1 MVAHAPQAEAERRG
15 IRQCLG
21 RGADLF
27 HGIPQR
33 RAVPGL
39 CALRDDR
46 RAVIADP
53 AERLSRQVAEPLVR
67 AAEYIA
73 VVPRAGK
80 YLHQSPRMTE
90 RVEVDGGCGFDTELL
105 PEVAPPLGDLADER
119 LAAGH
124 IAVGLDVPA
133 AHDMP
138 LAQPHQFPDLPEQ
151 GGIILLNPAVYECF
165 VMAEDVVVKLPAETR
180 RAPEGGDCR
189 GTALLPFPL
198 PDGVK
203 VCIADK
209 MHRFVHSVSPF
220 RFSQI
225 LFFYGFYR
233 TANRRNHIRHSSQKL
248 CRGLPPGRHWLQPEI
263 MSGKVLRG
271 LGDSFKSPPA
281 FPRFPVSPSPRRH
294 TSIATMPCR
303 VNSGTV

>member
-1 MVAHAPQAEAERRG
+1 
-15 IRQCLG
+15 
-21 RGADLF
+21 
-27 HGIPQR
+27 
-33 RAVPGL
+33 
-39 CALRDDR
+39 
-46 RAVIADP
+46 
-53 AERLSRQVAEPLVR
+53 
-67 AAEYIA
+67 
-73 VVPRAGK
+73 
-80 YLHQSPRMTE
+80 MTE
-90 RVEVDGGCGFDTELL
+90 RIEVDGGCGFDAELL
-105 PEVAPPLGDLADER
+105 PEVAPSLGDLADER

-124 IAVGLDVPA
+124 IAVGLDVPT

-225 LFFYGFYR
+225 LLFYGY
-233 TANRRNHIRHSSQKL
+233 L
-248 CRGLPPGRHWLQPEI
+248 
-263 MSGKVLRG
+263 
-271 LGDSFKSPPA
+271 
-281 FPRFPVSPSPRRH
+281 
-294 TSIATMPCR
+294 
-303 VNSGTV
+303 